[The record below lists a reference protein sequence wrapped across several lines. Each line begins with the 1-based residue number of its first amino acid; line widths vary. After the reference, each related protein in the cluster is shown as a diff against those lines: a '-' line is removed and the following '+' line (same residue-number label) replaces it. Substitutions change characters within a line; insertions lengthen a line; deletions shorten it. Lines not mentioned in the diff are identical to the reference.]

1 MSLKPLILAAALA
14 SLAAAAPAAALEK
27 PNEARDTMRSLGMEV
42 PSGKKLQR
50 MIGEAEKHPLGSR
63 KNPIREN
70 MPQGQRAYLER
81 LRCPGGEKPA
91 ATRQG
96 NIGEGVY
103 GSIVD
108 LYIVTCPGAK
118 PVEVHMDM
126 YHDGPEDR
134 PVPGFTMAAAQA
146 PPSV

>member
-1 MSLKPLILAAALA
+1 MSLKPLIVAAALA
-14 SLAAAAPAAALEK
+14 ALAAVPAAALEK
-27 PNEARDTMRSLGMEV
+27 PNQARDTMRSLGMKI
-42 PSGKKLQR
+42 PSGKKLEKK
-50 MIGEAEKHPLGSR
+50 IAEAEKHPLGSV

-70 MPQGQRAYLER
+70 MPQGQRAYLDR

-91 ATRQG
+91 ATRHG

-134 PVPGFTMAAAQA
+134 PVPGFTIVAAEA